1 MKRFFVA
8 VALTMLSG
16 SVQTVVAERMGLC
29 PAVPPV
35 GETESKQVA
44 TRVPELQL
52 GTAETIRAIAD
63 LRKKKLR
70 MPIEGVD
77 PARLKGSY
85 YEGRATGKHH
95 AVDIL
100 APRNTPVHAC
110 DDGAVLRLF
119 HSQYGGTTIYQSD
132 RSGQY
137 IYYYA
142 HLERY
147 AEGIKEGDSVK
158 KGQVIA
164 FVGTSGN
171 APPNTPHLH
180 FSISKPMKPFGW
192 YPSAPIDPYEVFVHR
207 EVQTGIPNFNWMQS
221 AEAANPVKPKPVH
234 KSSGSFVNGKMTL
247 SKTIPVNGFHPG
259 QPVVLI
265 VDKGSH
271 TTYVLQKQ
279 AGNRVVKVFSA
290 RNGLG
295 KPSLSP
301 YGRFTVADKLKWPSW
316 IPPKSID
323 PKQKAIHPYNK
334 DRKNP
339 LGVARLTLSK
349 WGIVLHGT
357 NDPSSIGKN
366 ISHGC
371 IRHSN
376 QDIQKIYNMTDK
388 GTPVYIAGGF
398 AGKTISIKD
407 FQ

>member
-1 MKRFFVA
+1 MKRFLLA
-8 VALTMLSG
+8 SALCMLSG
-16 SVQTVVAERMGLC
+16 SVQTVVAEKMGLC
-29 PAVPPV
+29 PAMPPV
-35 GETESKQVA
+35 GQTESRYVA

-52 GTAETIRAIAD
+52 GTADTIRAIAE
-63 LRKKKLR
+63 LRKKKLLL
-70 MPIEGVD
+70 PIEGVD
-77 PARLKGSY
+77 PEKLRGSF
-85 YEGRATGKHH
+85 YEGRSTGRHH
-95 AVDIL
+95 AVDIF

-110 DDGAVLRLF
+110 DNGKVLRLF
-119 HSQYGGTTIYQSD
+119 HSQYGGTTVYQSD
-132 RSGQY
+132 PSGQF

-142 HLERY
+142 HLEKY
-147 AEGIKEGDSVK
+147 AAGLREEDNIK
-158 KGQVIA
+158 KGQVIGY
-164 FVGTSGN
+164 VGTSGN

-180 FSISKPMKPFGW
+180 FSISKPIKAFGW
-192 YPSAPIDPYEVFVHR
+192 YPSAPIDPYEVFVRR
-207 EVQTGIPNFNWMQS
+207 EVQSWNWCAPAYAAPAQS
-221 AEAANPVKPKPVH
+221 NKPVARN
-234 KSSGSFVNGKMTL
+234 SGSFVNGKMTL
-247 SKTIPVNGFHPG
+247 KKNIPVNGFHPG

-279 AGNRVVKVFSA
+279 GGNRVVKVFSA

-295 KPSLSP
+295 KPSMSP

-334 DRKNP
+334 DRSNP

-357 NDPSSIGKN
+357 NDPKSIGKN
-366 ISHGC
+366 VSHGC

-376 QDIQKIYNMTDK
+376 QDIQTIYNMTK
-388 GTPVYIAGGF
+388 EGTPVYIAGGF
-398 AGKTISIKD
+398 AGKTISLKD